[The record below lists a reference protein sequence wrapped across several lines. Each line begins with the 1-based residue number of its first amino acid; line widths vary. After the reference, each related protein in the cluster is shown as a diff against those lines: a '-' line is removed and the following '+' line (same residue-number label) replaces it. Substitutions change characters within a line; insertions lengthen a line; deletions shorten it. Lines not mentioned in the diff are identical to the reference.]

1 MLVKFK
7 KLQENAKAPSRA
19 YRGDAGWDLYATER
33 ITVPALQDSNGRP
46 TEVKI
51 GLAFEVPEG
60 WQLQIHT
67 RSSSG
72 KRGLRCHLGVVDAG
86 YRNEVT
92 IFVFNNSTVDY
103 VIEPGDKIA
112 QAIFLPVPDMD
123 MEEAAELS
131 QSERGLKGV
140 GSSGR

>member
-7 KLQENAKAPSRA
+7 KLSENAKAPSRA
-19 YRGDAGWDLYATER
+19 YRGDAGWDLYATEKMT
-33 ITVPALQDSNGRP
+33 IPALQDSNGRP

-92 IFVFNNSTVDY
+92 IFVFNKSTNDY
-103 VIEPGDKIA
+103 TIEPGDKIA

>member
-103 VIEPGDKIA
+103 IIEPGDKIA